1 LAQRFEKF
9 HSLKSLADTLIGLIS
24 TISLV
29 VEAIPLMYFFSDPRQ
44 TPPMRT
50 VIEPFLVSLA
60 RRGSRKK
67 GQTLV
72 EYALILAVLTI
83 VMVAVFS
90 LLGARIVVIFS
101 AITNLLDT
109 AQSSH

>member
-1 LAQRFEKF
+1 MTNGIK
-9 HSLKSLADTLIGLIS
+9 
-24 TISLV
+24 V
-29 VEAIPLMYFFSDPRQ
+29 FF
-44 TPPMRT
+44 
-50 VIEPFLVSLA
+50 VSLRA
-60 RRGSRKK
+60 RFSRRD

-90 LLGARIVVIFS
+90 LLSARLIVIFS

>member
-1 LAQRFEKF
+1 
-9 HSLKSLADTLIGLIS
+9 
-24 TISLV
+24 
-29 VEAIPLMYFFSDPRQ
+29 
-44 TPPMRT
+44 MRT
-50 VIEPFLVSLA
+50 VIESFLVSLA
-60 RRGSRKK
+60 RHGSRKQ

-83 VMVAVFS
+83 VLVAVFS
-90 LLGARIVVIFS
+90 LLGARIVVVFS